1 MTFRYSVH
9 QYTFLLHFTDTGIVV
24 VTMHSLNQLQSLHK
38 GPITVCVGE
47 VESCIQLNYNWRVA
61 FDWIQTTK
69 QIHLPVSVSA
79 CVEFFVFCSH
89 KYIPKASQVYHL
101 ACYLHYSDL
110 HYCITKHW
118 FLPTDAK
125 WSLVIDLKLQI
136 QQGTS
141 SIAQDVS
148 LLFHCST
155 TIYQIGLQQ

>member
-1 MTFRYSVH
+1 MNFQYNVH
-9 QYTFLLHFTDTGIVV
+9 QYTYLLHFTDTGIVV
-24 VTMHSLNQLQSLHK
+24 VTMHSPNQLQSLHK
-38 GPITVCVGE
+38 GPITVCVGK

-79 CVEFFVFCSH
+79 CVEFLCFAV
-89 KYIPKASQVYHL
+89 INASQKQAKCITWPVTFT
-101 ACYLHYSDL
+101 DL

-118 FLPTDAK
+118 FLPIDAK

-148 LLFHCST
+148 LLFA
-155 TIYQIGLQQ
+155 L